1 MIMLNKFLD
10 MFCKIAFSKFVNGLF
25 VGDGK
30 LVDNFSHESDV
41 MSLQD
46 LITFFLSW
54 GFKTQPNHRTK
65 RMTLHVTSLKD
76 PFLFYYWVPDK

>member
-1 MIMLNKFLD
+1 
-10 MFCKIAFSKFVNGLF
+10 VNGLF

-46 LITFFLSW
+46 LITFFLPW
-54 GFKTQPNHRTK
+54 VGLPWVFKAQPNHRTK

>member
-46 LITFFLSW
+46 LITFFL
-54 GFKTQPNHRTK
+54 GVLRPNLITG
-65 RMTLHVTSLKD
+65 LSG
-76 PFLFYYWVPDK
+76 